1 MESRRR
7 IPPLATWIALSA
19 LFVVPGLIL
28 AAESALH
35 FSGSALDGPFQLY
48 NALRR
53 IAAGFRPGIDFQFF
67 HGIGVPYAHY
77 WLFRALGG
85 RFQDAEMARQLIAA
99 VVFPA
104 SLFIFFRAFAHSWTR
119 SAFLSATA
127 IATIHALKL
136 LPLLFALNS
145 MVGLRSTLP
154 SLIPVVLYR
163 AERRVTRVLGIG
175 VMLGISLFMST
186 EQGLAAMGAFVV
198 VSVFA
203 VTRRSARVR
212 ELTDAAMTVVVGL
225 ATLFIALTSVGGL
238 SGAIGALRYNFK
250 LVPMDQYWFF
260 GAPPNPLI
268 PSWTGAIRMLVETPL
283 IGVALMLGVVA
294 VAVYLRRLW
303 RVPATASSRRELA
316 LIFFALYGVLSC
328 ASLLGAFIPAYAET
342 CWRVVIC
349 LAALELLSWADR
361 REAIAVTP
369 ATIPRAA
376 RVATL
381 LIIGWVVVANGSF
394 RSVIFATV
402 PHFVGQHVL
411 SHHRFEVTGIWPQ
424 TLAIDDEV
432 MRAHATPQNTPP
444 KIWSTYAGWLEA
456 RAGVFHP
463 SFDYIIHPLGP
474 ENRRAYLETFRAT
487 RPDLVQ
493 TVRPRYSVYELWV
506 ENANWDLYRELL
518 QSYVITAETPWSF
531 FWERRVDSSSS
542 LRSLGGGVLPQG
554 TSDISLPVV
563 PAPSDGA
570 SRITVLQ
577 VDLAYEVHNPLQWVP
592 VIGPMPRYLVNV
604 EGGRTPMPISLD
616 PYFSSSRFPI
626 FARPGQTPILH
637 VQPFSLLPGVSIAV
651 RSIEVSVVP
660 VDPRNAAWL
669 QDLGAR
675 YGF

>member
-7 IPPLATWIALSA
+7 ISPLVTWLALSA
-19 LFVVPGLIL
+19 LFVIPGLII

-99 VVFPA
+99 AVFPA
-104 SLFIFFRAFAHSWTR
+104 SLFIFFWAFTRSWTR
-119 SAFLSATA
+119 SACLSAGS

-154 SLIPVVLYR
+154 SLLPVVIYR

-175 VMLGISLFMST
+175 VMLGMSLFMST
-186 EQGLAAMGAFVV
+186 EQGLAAVGAFVV
-198 VSVFA
+198 VSAIA
-203 VTRRSARVR
+203 VVRRSEATR
-212 ELTDAAMTVVVGL
+212 ELSDAAMTLVLGL
-225 ATLFIALTSVGGL
+225 ATLFVSLAIVGGVR
-238 SGAIGALRYNFK
+238 GAMGALRYNFR

-260 GAPPNPLI
+260 GAPPNPFI
-268 PSWTGAIRMLVETPL
+268 PSWTGGITMLVGTPA
-283 IGVALMLGVVA
+283 IGLAFMLGVAA
-294 VAVYLRRLW
+294 VIVYLRRWW
-303 RVPATASSRRELA
+303 RVPVTTSDRREAA
-316 LIFFALYGVLSC
+316 LTFFALYGVLSC
-328 ASLLGAFIPAYAET
+328 TSLLGAFIPAYAET
-342 CWRVVIC
+342 CWRVIIC
-349 LAALELLSWADR
+349 LAALELLRWADR
-361 REAIAVTP
+361 RDPAAATP
-369 ATIPRAA
+369 AAIPRIA

-381 LIIGWVVVANGSF
+381 LIIAWVMVVNRPF
-394 RSVIFATV
+394 RSAILSTV
-402 PHFVGQHVL
+402 PHFVTQHVL
-411 SHHRFEVTGIWPQ
+411 SHHGFEVTGIWPQ
-424 TLAIDDEV
+424 TLVMDDEV
-432 MRAHATPQNTPP
+432 VRAHATPQKTPP

-456 RAGVFHP
+456 RVGVFHP

-474 ENRRAYLETFRAT
+474 ENRRAYLDTFRAT
-487 RPDLVQ
+487 SPDLVQ

-518 QSYVITAETPWSF
+518 RSYVITAETPWSF
-531 FWERRVDSSSS
+531 FWERRADSASAP
-542 LRSLGGGVLPQG
+542 RSLGGGVPPRG
-554 TSDISLPVV
+554 TSDIRLPVV
-563 PAPSDGA
+563 PSDGA
-570 SRITVLQ
+570 SPTTLLQ
-577 VDLAYEVHNPLQWVP
+577 VDLTYQVHNPLHWLP
-592 VIGPMPRYLVNV
+592 VIGPMPRYLVSV

-616 PYFSSSRFPI
+616 PYVSSSRFPL
-626 FARPGQTPILH
+626 FAKPGQTPVLH
-637 VQPFSLLPGVSIAV
+637 VQPFSLLPGVSIEV

-660 VDPRNAAWL
+660 VDSRNAAWL
-669 QDLGAR
+669 QELGAR

>member
-1 MESRRR
+1 MESRRLR
-7 IPPLATWIALSA
+7 IPPLATWLALAA
-19 LFVVPGLIL
+19 LFVVPGLII

-104 SLFIFFRAFAHSWTR
+104 SLFIFFRAFAHGWTR
-119 SAFLSATA
+119 SAFLTAAT

-154 SLIPVVLYR
+154 SLLPVVLYR
-163 AERRVTRVLGIG
+163 AERRTARVFGVG
-175 VMLGISLFMST
+175 VMLGLSMFMST
-186 EQGLAAMGAFVV
+186 EQGLAAMGAFVI
-198 VSVFA
+198 VSVLT
-203 VTRRSARVR
+203 VSRRSERTR
-212 ELTDAAMTVVVGL
+212 ELVDAAITVIVGL
-225 ATLFIALTSVGGL
+225 ATLFIALTSVGGVR
-238 SGAIGALRYNFK
+238 GAMGALRYNFK

-260 GAPPNPLI
+260 GAPPNPFI
-268 PSWTGAIRMLVETPL
+268 PSWTGGVGMLVATPA
-283 IGVALMLGVVA
+283 IGLALALGVVA
-294 VAVYLRRLW
+294 VVVYARRWW
-303 RVPATASSRRELA
+303 RVPVTTSARREAA
-316 LIFFALYGVLSC
+316 LTFFALYGVLSC
-328 ASLLGAFIPAYAET
+328 TSLLGAFIPAYSET
-342 CWRVVIC
+342 CWRVVIS
-349 LAALELLSWADR
+349 LGALELLSWADS

-369 ATIPRAA
+369 RAIPRAA
-376 RVATL
+376 TVAAL
-381 LIIGWVVVANGSF
+381 LIIAWVVVANRSF
-394 RSVIFATV
+394 RSVIFRMV
-402 PHFVGQHVL
+402 PHFVAQHVF
-411 SHHRFEVTGIWPQ
+411 SHHRFEVSGIWPE
-424 TLAIDDEV
+424 TLAMDDEV
-432 MRAHATPQNTPP
+432 MRAHATPQNAPP

-474 ENRRAYLETFRAT
+474 ENRRAYLDTFRAT

-493 TVRPRYSVYELWV
+493 TVRPGYSVYELWV

-518 QSYVITAETPWSF
+518 RSYVIAAETPWSF
-531 FWERRVDSSSS
+531 FWERRVDSASA
-542 LRSLGGGVLPQG
+542 LRSLGGGVPPQG
-554 TSDISLPVV
+554 MSEIPLPVV
-563 PAPSDGA
+563 PADGT
-570 SRITVLQ
+570 SRVTVLQ
-577 VDLAYEVHNPLQWVP
+577 VDLTYEVHNPLQWLP
-592 VIGPMPRYLVNV
+592 VIGPMPRYLVSV
-604 EGGRTPMPISLD
+604 EGGRTPMPVSLD
-616 PYFSSSRFPI
+616 PYLSSSRFPI
-626 FARPGQTPILH
+626 FAKPGQTPVLH
-637 VQPFSLLPGVSIAV
+637 VQPFSLLPGVSIV
-651 RSIEVSVVP
+651 LRSIEVSVVP